1 MRQITISGNLG
12 KDPEVRQTQS
22 GMQVANFS
30 LAVRHNHPDDQ
41 GNYGTDWFRCAV
53 WGKRAGTIERYFH
66 KGNHVLVTGTFEVDE
81 YNGQAQLGV
90 NVTDFD
96 LPDRESNQSK
106 SQSNN
111 QAPHQQPVSSAGG
124 QIDITD
130 NDLPF

>member
-30 LAVRHNHPDDQ
+30 LAVRQNRPDDQ
-41 GNYGTDWFRCAV
+41 GSYGTDWLRCAV
-53 WGKRAGTIERYFH
+53 WGKRAGMIERYFH

-81 YNGQAQLGV
+81 YNGQTQLGV

-96 LPDRESNQSK
+96 LPERMSNQG
-106 SQSNN
+106 Q
-111 QAPHQQPVSSAGG
+111 QQQPSHKQATPSDSD
-124 QIDITD
+124 QITISND
-130 NDLPF
+130 DLPF

>member
-30 LAVRHNHPDDQ
+30 LAVRQNRPDDQ

-53 WGKRAGTIERYFH
+53 WGKRSGTIERYFH

-81 YNGQAQLGV
+81 YNGQTQLGV

-96 LPDRESNQSK
+96 LPERMSNQGQPQRPSHK
-106 SQSNN
+106 
-111 QAPHQQPVSSAGG
+111 QATPSASD
-124 QIDITD
+124 QITISDD
-130 NDLPF
+130 DLPF

>member
-30 LAVRHNHPDDQ
+30 LAVRQNHPDDQ

-53 WGKRAGTIERYFH
+53 WGKRAGMIERYFH

-81 YNGQAQLGV
+81 YNGQTQLGV

-96 LPDRESNQSK
+96 LPERMSNQG
-106 SQSNN
+106 Q
-111 QAPHQQPVSSAGG
+111 QQQPSHKQATPSDSD
-124 QIDITD
+124 QITISND
-130 NDLPF
+130 DLPF

>member
-22 GMQVANFS
+22 GMQVANFN
-30 LAVRHNHPDDQ
+30 LAVRQTRPDDQ

-53 WGKRAGTIERYFH
+53 WGKRASTVERFFH
-66 KGNHVLVTGTFEVDE
+66 KGNHVTVTGTFEVDE
-81 YNGQAQLGV
+81 YNGQTQLGV

-106 SQSNN
+106 PQSNN
-111 QAPHQQPVSSAGG
+111 QAPHQQPAPSAGG
-124 QIDITD
+124 QIDISD
-130 NDLPF
+130 DDLPF

>member
-30 LAVRHNHPDDQ
+30 LAVRQNRPDDQ

-53 WGKRAGTIERYFH
+53 WGKRAGTIERFFH
-66 KGNHVLVTGTFEVDE
+66 KGNHVTVTGTFEVDE
-81 YNGQAQLGV
+81 YNGQTQLGV

-111 QAPHQQPVSSAGG
+111 QAPHQQPVPSAGG
-124 QIDITD
+124 QIDISD
-130 NDLPF
+130 DDLPF

>member
-30 LAVRHNHPDDQ
+30 LAVRQNRPDDQ

-81 YNGQAQLGV
+81 YNGQTQLGV

-96 LPDRESNQSK
+96 LPERMSNQG
-106 SQSNN
+106 Q
-111 QAPHQQPVSSAGG
+111 QQQPSHKQAAPSASD
-124 QIDITD
+124 QITISND
-130 NDLPF
+130 DLPF

>member
-12 KDPEVRQTQS
+12 KNPEVRQTQS

-30 LAVRHNHPDDQ
+30 LAVRQNRPDDQ

-66 KGNHVLVTGTFEVDE
+66 KGNHVTVTGTLEVDE
-81 YNGQAQLGV
+81 YNGQTQLGV

-111 QAPHQQPVSSAGG
+111 QASHQQPVPSAGG

-130 NDLPF
+130 NLPF